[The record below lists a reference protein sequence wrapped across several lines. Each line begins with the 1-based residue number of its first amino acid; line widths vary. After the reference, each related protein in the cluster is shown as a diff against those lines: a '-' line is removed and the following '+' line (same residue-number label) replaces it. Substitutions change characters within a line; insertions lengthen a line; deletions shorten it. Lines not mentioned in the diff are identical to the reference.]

1 MSECIICKGENIGL
15 IQEGFHIKEIDVFLS
30 QGAFWISSS
39 NNQVW
44 TFEFLSE
51 DIDTIITEAHSQ
63 IQEGV
68 LYEETK
74 IYKVLNILIDNHI
87 SFAMWYDIYI
97 EDLDVC
103 KSKKEVLET
112 CYSQIMDISGM
123 CEIYVVYN
131 IE

>member
-15 IQEGFHIKEIDVFLS
+15 IQEGFHIKEIDDFLS

-44 TFEFLSE
+44 TFEFLGE
-51 DIDTIITEAHSQ
+51 DIDTIITEAQSQ

-87 SFAMWYDIYI
+87 SFA
-97 EDLDVC
+97 VNG
-103 KSKKEVLET
+103 K
-112 CYSQIMDISGM
+112 
-123 CEIYVVYN
+123 
-131 IE
+131 